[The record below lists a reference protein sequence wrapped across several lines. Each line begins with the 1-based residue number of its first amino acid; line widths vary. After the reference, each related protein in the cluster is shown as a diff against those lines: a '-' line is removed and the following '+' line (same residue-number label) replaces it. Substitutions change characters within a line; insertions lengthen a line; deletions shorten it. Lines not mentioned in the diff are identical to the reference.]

1 MLQALRRTGITH
13 MVETG
18 IPIEKVRYLAG
29 HQRLSTTDK
38 YYLFVDKQRATEDVN
53 FKIHP
58 SVRDNGS

>member
-38 YYLFVDKQRATEDVN
+38 YYLFVDKHHATQDYD
-53 FKIHP
+53 F
-58 SVRDNGS
+58 

>member
-18 IPIEKVRYLAG
+18 IPIEKVRYLAC
-29 HQRLSTTDK
+29 HQRLSTTDN

-53 FKIHP
+53 F
-58 SVRDNGS
+58 